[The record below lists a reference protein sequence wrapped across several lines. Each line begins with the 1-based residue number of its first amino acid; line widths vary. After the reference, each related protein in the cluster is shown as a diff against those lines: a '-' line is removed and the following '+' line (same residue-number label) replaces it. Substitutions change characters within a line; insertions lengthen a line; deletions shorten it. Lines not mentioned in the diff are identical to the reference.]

1 MSLRTCKEIKECPRE
16 SNKDIESIII
26 QIALQIAQ
34 SQAKYVVVLI
44 LVDMTFC
51 MYIVLIKSSYIKSKF
66 SSALDP
72 I

>member
-16 SNKDIESIII
+16 SNKGIESIII

-51 MYIVLIKSSYIKSKF
+51 MYIVLIESS
-66 SSALDP
+66 
-72 I
+72 

>member
-16 SNKDIESIII
+16 SNKGIESIII
-26 QIALQIAQ
+26 QIAPQIAQ

-51 MYIVLIKSSYIKSKF
+51 MYI
-66 SSALDP
+66 
-72 I
+72 